1 MNWVATESTS
11 MSQKPSGAYSSS
23 KTWLSKINLT
33 VGMPFFQGGLP
44 FVLVFKQGLPSEVN
58 SAHAEFG
65 KAVAALER
73 INDFNLLGIIPGK
86 IFIA

>member
-1 MNWVATESTS
+1 
-11 MSQKPSGAYSSS
+11 
-23 KTWLSKINLT
+23 
-33 VGMPFFQGGLP
+33 MPFFQGGLP

-58 SAHAEFG
+58 SARAEFG